1 MLKNRVKA
9 VVIFVAEKENSN
21 KKIDKCYK
29 KLIKFLLNK
38 NVLSHN
44 MQKAQKCAYLCFDFH
59 EL

>member
-21 KKIDKCYK
+21 KKIDKYYK

-38 NVLSHN
+38 NVLKHH
-44 MQKAQKCAYLCFDFH
+44 Q
-59 EL
+59 